1 MAFGERMNR
10 KHAERKRERN
20 AERRWQKQLENQP
33 QDDYGYDDNGERER
47 DR

>member
-10 KHAERKRERN
+10 KHAERKRERS

-33 QDDYGYDDNGERER
+33 QDDSATTTTASATHR
-47 DR
+47 